1 MKLQKFLQ
9 QIGYAR
15 RKAGELIKA
24 GKVKVNGNVV
34 FEPWFPVKPGDH
46 VEIGGKVDEV
56 STVKK
61 KRYLVLHKP
70 AGYLTTRCDPKGRPT
85 IFDLIDDPTLFPVG
99 RLDKDTE
106 GVLILTNDGDLA
118 HRLMHPRYQ
127 VERIYHALVK
137 GIPSRRAIEKII
149 KGTEIWDNQI
159 GRAKRVEVIERLNGR
174 SWVKVVMT
182 EGKKREV
189 RRLLKAVGYPVERLI
204 RVAYGPVQIDLVPKV
219 GMITEIPEDVLKS
232 LKKLLEER
240 F

>member
-15 RKAGELIKA
+15 RKAGELVKA

-34 FEPWFPVKPGDH
+34 LEPWFPVKPGDY
-46 VEIGGKVDEV
+46 VEIGGKVHEV
-56 STVKK
+56 LAMEK

-70 AGYLTTRCDPKGRPT
+70 AGYLTTRYDPNGRPT
-85 IFDLIDDPTLFPVG
+85 VFDLIDDPTLFPVG

-118 HRLMHPRYQ
+118 YRLMHPRYQ
-127 VERIYHALVK
+127 VERVYRALVK
-137 GIPSRRAIEKII
+137 GIPSRRAVEEII
-149 KGTEIWDNQI
+149 KGIEIWDDQI
-159 GRAKRVEVIERLNGR
+159 GRAKRVKVIKRLNGR
-174 SWVKVVMT
+174 SWVEVVMT

-189 RRLLKAVGYPVERLI
+189 RRLLEAVGYPVERLI
-204 RVAYGPVQIDLVPKV
+204 RVAYGPVRIDLVPKV

-232 LKKLLEER
+232 LKKLIEER
-240 F
+240 